1 MIHIKVHPTKNVF
14 FGEDLEE
21 KYNKIQQK
29 MKEELNLFKNQIQSL
44 EKKMDR
50 YSEKPKAISIKKRI

>member
-1 MIHIKVHPTKNVF
+1 MTHIEVHPRKNVYF
-14 FGEDLEE
+14 EEDLEE
-21 KYNKIQQK
+21 KLYNKIQQK

-50 YSEKPKAISIKKRI
+50 YSEKPKKRI